1 MTQNQQILNYLKTGK
16 SLSPIDALN
25 KFGCFRLS
33 GRIYDLKKEG
43 HNIETNYVTD
53 KKTKKTYA
61 EYIYLETK

>member
-43 HNIETNYVTD
+43 HNIETAIV
-53 KKTKKTYA
+53 TKKKKSFAVYT
-61 EYIYLETK
+61 LKN

>member
-43 HNIETNYVTD
+43 HDIETAIV
-53 KKTKKTYA
+53 TKKKKSFAVYT
-61 EYIYLETK
+61 LKN